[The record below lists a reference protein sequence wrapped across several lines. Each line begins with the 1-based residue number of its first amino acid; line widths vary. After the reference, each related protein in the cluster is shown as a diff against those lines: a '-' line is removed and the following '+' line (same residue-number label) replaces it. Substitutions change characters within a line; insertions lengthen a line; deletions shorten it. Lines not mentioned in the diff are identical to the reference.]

1 MNWNR
6 FEIASVGNSSID
18 LVSLS
23 IRSNKMIVIE
33 MNEKKKKGKNW
44 EWIFNIYLRR
54 GIMNCFK
61 WISSRYRVPP
71 WISFMP
77 IDSSVLLYRGEED
90 CASARFIPRGRRS
103 QELASFI
110 KYLLNHRKDISPT
123 WRPWIDL
130 LSSPHLSKAVDL
142 PSLRISVKLR
152 TLPWIFHLPRILSS
166 ISPRKINLF
175 V

>member
-1 MNWNR
+1 M
-6 FEIASVGNSSID
+6 
-18 LVSLS
+18 
-23 IRSNKMIVIE
+23 K
-33 MNEKKKKGKNW
+33 EKKKKKKEKLEN
-44 EWIFNIYLRR
+44 EYLIYIVYLRR
-54 GIMNCFK
+54 GITKGIMNCFK
-61 WISSRYRVPP
+61 WIWSRYRVPP

-130 LSSPHLSKAVDL
+130 LSSPHTPLF
-142 PSLRISVKLR
+142 RKL
-152 TLPWIFHLPRILSS
+152 WIFRLCGSPWSSERCHGYFICRVYYLPFLLGKLIFLS
-166 ISPRKINLF
+166 NLSELKKEKK
-175 V
+175 